1 MGCLIHFYKR
11 SATFCKKK
19 MGFRL
24 PTVEKFL
31 CCCELQTGVKLV
43 GVLTLLGALCGGF
56 TSSILLSLSALGT
69 AAANGAFGQ
78 LNFTNANNDLA
89 GFSQDKKDAMAGLGL
104 SGDAQS
110 VATTVL
116 AWTTAMLAILLI
128 ICIGYVVVASML
140 IHGARKAKPGLMM
153 PWLVLTI
160 ISLLLNL
167 VQVIGNLVNGYYNIV
182 YSGLFGFII
191 GFYTFIVVWSH
202 RMELQGLQQGSPV
215 GQKA

>member
-1 MGCLIHFYKR
+1 MDSTIGN
-11 SATFCKKK
+11 SEKK
-19 MGFRL
+19 MGLRL

-31 CCCELQTGVKLV
+31 CCCELQTGVKLI
-43 GVLTLLGALCGGF
+43 GVLTLLGALCGCF
-56 TSSILLSLSALGT
+56 ASSILLSLSALGT

-78 LNFTNANNDLA
+78 FNFTKADQDLA
-89 GFSQDKKDAMAGLGL
+89 GFSQEKKDAWAGLGL

-110 VATTVL
+110 VTTTVL

-160 ISLLLNL
+160 ISLLFNL
-167 VQVIGNLVNGYYNIV
+167 VQIIGNLVNGYYNLV

-191 GFYTFIVVWSH
+191 GFYIFIVVWSH
-202 RMELQGLQQGSPV
+202 RKELQGLQQGSPV

>member
-1 MGCLIHFYKR
+1 MGL
-11 SATFCKKK
+11 
-19 MGFRL
+19 RL

-31 CCCELQTGVKLV
+31 CCCQLQTGVILV
-43 GVLTLLGALCGGF
+43 GVLSLLGSLCGCF
-56 TSSILLSLSALGT
+56 WSAIALSLSALGT

-78 LNFTNANNDLA
+78 FNFTRQDQDLA
-89 GFSQDKKDAMAGLGL
+89 SFSQEQKDAMAGLGL

-110 VATTVL
+110 VTTTVL
-116 AWTTAMLAILLI
+116 AWTTAMMAILLI

-167 VQVIGNLVNGYYNIV
+167 VQIIGNLYNGYYNVV

-191 GFYTFIVVWSH
+191 GFYIFIVVWSH
-202 RMELQGLQQGSPV
+202 RKELQGLQQGSPV
-215 GQKA
+215 GKA